1 MVNPHWSGEKV
12 FQETRRIVI
21 AEWHHIVY
29 DEWLPI
35 LLGSSYMNKTGL
47 LPLSSGYS
55 IDTTETKTQQFTTSL
70 QPLLSDLVIWSLAI
84 GPKIP
89 VKDCR
94 RLYGNTFSPL
104 HVGLPSITLPKL
116 VA

>member
-29 DEWLPI
+29 NEWLPI

-55 IDTTETKTQQFTTSL
+55 TDYNGDEDSTIYNKFAAAAFRFGHAL
-70 QPLLSDLVIWSLAI
+70 I

-89 VKDCR
+89 VKDCC

-104 HVGLPSITLPKL
+104 HVGLPSLTLPKL